1 MASVTK
7 MEKNKYRVSLCVNRR
22 RATATITAKSEKDA
36 NAQAAVLEARF
47 KETGRMDG
55 KTQVER
61 NTLTINELGDKYIEY
76 LTSKANPVAE
86 KTRQNYVN
94 YLRLHILRFFDG
106 RNVSSITT
114 EDIHDFLVWM
124 KSPEARVNKT
134 NKRPYS
140 AATIRGSYEAL
151 VCMMAL
157 AVRWNYILKSPCDLV
172 DKDDIPKKV
181 AKPVEY
187 YDENQ
192 LVVMLNALDAETQAA
207 LDKADAMEK
216 MGTYQ
221 PLTLQKNRIKA
232 LEKQV
237 LIYLAVTT
245 AARRGEIL
253 GLTRDDIDGSEKVLH
268 FRHSVL
274 YTPEGGVYIEDFL
287 KTQDEKSI
295 FLTDDMLKMLS
306 NYVEQLDKLFEL
318 AEGSIPYTNR
328 LFVSLKN
335 GKICQCGGI
344 PFPDAYSE
352 WFANFIKRT
361 ELPRIT
367 FHKLRHSSI
376 SFLLNNGVDPFV
388 VAKIAGHS
396 TLEQINKTYGHVYDR
411 SQKEAV
417 GNFIMLSKEYRDRAA
432 GYGLPSRC
440 GIVI

>member
-1 MASVTK
+1 M
-7 MEKNKYRVSLCVNRR
+7 
-22 RATATITAKSEKDA
+22 
-36 NAQAAVLEARF
+36 
-47 KETGRMDG
+47 
-55 KTQVER
+55 
-61 NTLTINELGDKYIEY
+61 
-76 LTSKANPVAE
+76 
-86 KTRQNYVN
+86 
-94 YLRLHILRFFDG
+94 
-106 RNVSSITT
+106 
-114 EDIHDFLVWM
+114 
-124 KSPEARVNKT
+124 
-134 NKRPYS
+134 
-140 AATIRGSYEAL
+140 
-151 VCMMAL
+151 
-157 AVRWNYILKSPCDLV
+157 
-172 DKDDIPKKV
+172 
-181 AKPVEY
+181 
-187 YDENQ
+187 
-192 LVVMLNALDAETQAA
+192 
-207 LDKADAMEK
+207 
-216 MGTYQ
+216 
-221 PLTLQKNRIKA
+221 
-232 LEKQV
+232 
-237 LIYLAVTT
+237 
-245 AARRGEIL
+245 
-253 GLTRDDIDGSEKVLH
+253 
-268 FRHSVL
+268 
-274 YTPEGGVYIEDFL
+274 YIEDFL

-328 LFVSLKN
+328 LFLSLKN